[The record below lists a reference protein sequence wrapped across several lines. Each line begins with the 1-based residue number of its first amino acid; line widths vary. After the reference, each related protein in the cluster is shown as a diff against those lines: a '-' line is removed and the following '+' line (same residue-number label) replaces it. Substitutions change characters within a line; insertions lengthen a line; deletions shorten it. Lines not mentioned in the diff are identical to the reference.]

1 MGNFTKNQ
9 AIELDSQNSKAC
21 NKDGAD
27 EHSSCGNI
35 LSKGTEVK
43 KHRGGSGTSE

>member
-1 MGNFTKNQ
+1 MGNFMKNQ
-9 AIELDSQNSKAC
+9 AIELDAQNSQDC
-21 NKDGAD
+21 NRDGVD
-27 EHSSCGNI
+27 EHSSCGDI

>member
-1 MGNFTKNQ
+1 MGNFMKNQ
-9 AIELDSQNSKAC
+9 AIELDSQTSKDC

-27 EHSSCGNI
+27 EHSSCRDI
-35 LSKGTEVK
+35 LNKTTEVK